1 MRRMDGELRTRSL
14 DGVGGVEVCVADE
27 IVVVV
32 QEVVACGRVA
42 AVAEVQ
48 HHVLGQRANFVFCGD
63 VVYECPDRGSLGMSE
78 AVASLERRHPPNVRP
93 TASGASAGSG
103 VTCWETNCE
112 AR

>member
-27 IVVVV
+27 MVVDE

-42 AVAEVQ
+42 AVAQVQ
-48 HHVLGQRANFVFCGD
+48 HHVLGQRANLALCRD
-63 VVYECPDRGSLGMSE
+63 VVVECASSGSLGMPE

-103 VTCWETNCE
+103 VT
-112 AR
+112 